1 MKKNA
6 FPAKVL
12 LFGEHTILRGS
23 HGLAL
28 PLHTH
33 HSAWRYGGTP
43 TQQAGLM
50 PLQIYLRDQFP
61 TAFDHAQ
68 LARDLAAGR
77 YLASTIPT
85 GYGLGSSGAVCVAVF
100 DGYATPA
107 GHQLLTDMGPK
118 AFFARMESC
127 FHGTSSGVD
136 PLIIYENAAIRLLPG
151 GSYQAVALPPPTGG
165 WQFFLLDTRHP
176 RSTGPLVAHFVA
188 RYDTDSDF
196 RKRTDVAWS
205 APTDAAIDALLR
217 NDMPALWANF
227 AAISTFQLDELPLMV
242 LPEVRQ
248 AWYDG
253 LATGMYLLKLCGAGG
268 GGYCLGLTP
277 DWPATQAALAGHPLL
292 PLVI

>member
-28 PLHTH
+28 PLRTH

-43 TQQAGLM
+43 VQQAGLL
-50 PLQIYLRDQFP
+50 PLQAHLRDQFP
-61 TAFDHAQ
+61 TAFDHEQ

-100 DGYATPA
+100 DGYATPT
-107 GHQLLTDMGPK
+107 GRQLLSDMGAK
-118 AFFARMESC
+118 AFFARMEGC

-136 PLIIYENAAIRLLPG
+136 PLIIYADAAIRLLPG
-151 GSYQAVALPPPTGG
+151 GSYQAMPLPMPTGG

-176 RSTGPLVAHFVA
+176 RSTGPLVAYFVA
-188 RYDTDSDF
+188 RYDTDAEF
-196 RKRTDVAWS
+196 RQRTDAGWS
-205 APTDAAIDALLR
+205 APTDAAIAALLR
-217 NDMPALWANF
+217 GDMEAVWANF
-227 AAISTFQLDELPLMV
+227 GAISAFQLNELPPMV
-242 LPEVRQ
+242 LPEVHLSW
-248 AWYDG
+248 ADG
-253 LATGMYLLKLCGAGG
+253 LAGGTYLLKLCGAGG
-268 GGYCLGLTP
+268 GGFYLGLTP
-277 DWPATQAALAGHPLL
+277 DWPAAQAALAGHTLL
-292 PLVI
+292 PLVW